1 MEIRKPPGES
11 PFNNSYGHLFSFV
24 FLSFVF
30 MSARVTYTEETRS
43 TLKGQ
48 WLRQG
53 NLQGRIF
60 STTDFYLAANL
71 K

>member
-1 MEIRKPPGES
+1 MQIRKPPGES

-43 TLKGQ
+43 TKGQ
-48 WLRQG
+48 WLRQV
-53 NLQGRIF
+53 NLQGRILSTIDF
-60 STTDFYLAANL
+60 SLAANL